1 MTNGAGVGRTGWG
14 GSLETELTNV
24 IDKLLAGSVYSM
36 SYDIPMNR
44 SQNRYVKHE
53 DNGQLTITFGDTSV
67 TYENYLD
74 YIIKNNAG
82 KIRLGK
88 TKVGNVES
96 NFRPN
101 PKDNSA
107 KQKVRIEYEVLRPV
121 GDEEIARQSSITAIE
136 QRGNQQDVNTES
148 LIKAIAPDFADSASR
163 IILEELVPANI
174 DIVTDSNETDF
185 AVYNTGTGRVTLL
198 KSYFDLARG
207 SQYKA
212 VRTLVHEQLHKRIY
226 DNGIMQSQSFVDEIT
241 VIRDRFIDALN
252 NPDAYPEFAKY
263 IQDNLYDKDNYIA
276 QLRKVVDPA
285 SFPNQDYN
293 YMLEEFIVESLTN
306 NVLNEALNNISSTK
320 EVSADIKRPNLW
332 QKVIE
337 LIRELFGFNKIKD
350 NTLLA
355 QELRAFGKKFKDIKS
370 VEEKLIQDNV
380 DKQVEEPTPQITT
393 IIDEQNVTA
402 AEASQQ
408 ADDTM
413 GLDVDISDMFSSID
427 IAGEDIIV
435 PNMASVRAGL
445 SMAERTEFD
454 YSLAAG
460 ETQIYCK

>member
-1 MTNGAGVGRTGWG
+1 M
-14 GSLETELTNV
+14 
-24 IDKLLAGSVYSM
+24 
-36 SYDIPMNR
+36 R
-44 SQNRYVKHE
+44 SQAFIDE
-53 DNGQLTITFGDTSV
+53 MTI
-67 TYENYLD
+67 
-74 YIIKNNAG
+74 
-82 KIRLGK
+82 IR
-88 TKVGNVES
+88 N
-96 NFRPN
+96 
-101 PKDNSA
+101 
-107 KQKVRIEYEVLRPV
+107 
-121 GDEEIARQSSITAIE
+121 
-136 QRGNQQDVNTES
+136 
-148 LIKAIAPDFADSASR
+148 
-163 IILEELVPANI
+163 
-174 DIVTDSNETDF
+174 
-185 AVYNTGTGRVTLL
+185 
-198 KSYFDLARG
+198 
-207 SQYKA
+207 
-212 VRTLVHEQLHKRIY
+212 
-226 DNGIMQSQSFVDEIT
+226 
-241 VIRDRFIDALN
+241 RFIDALN
-252 NPDAYPEFAKY
+252 NPDAYPEFVKH

-320 EVSADIKRPNLW
+320 KVSADIKRPNLW

-337 LIRELFGFNKIKD
+337 LIRQLFGFNKIKD

-355 QELRAFGKKFKDIKS
+355 QELRAFGKKFKDIQS
-370 VEEKLIQDNV
+370 VEEKLVQDNA
-380 DKQVEEPTPQITT
+380 DKQVEEPTPPIST
-393 IIDEQNVTA
+393 IINEEVTTA

-454 YSLAAG
+454 RSLAAG